1 MIAPMV
7 PYITVGMGLLVCHN
21 AWVAILSYHLV
32 MLAVISTSGK
42 RLSIFQIFKGGDKI
56 RLPLL
61 AAVGIGGGLLL
72 WFLKPWVLLTG
83 EMKVFTQSLG
93 LTQQSWP
100 LFITYFILV
109 SPALEEIYWRSFLGD
124 PSTKLVLNDFLFSG
138 YHMIV
143 LAGIVQVAWLVVIF
157 LVLAAAAW
165 IWRLANR
172 LGGGLMSSFISHLTA
187 DISII
192 LVSYLLVIR

>member
-1 MIAPMV
+1 M
-7 PYITVGMGLLVCHN
+7 
-21 AWVAILSYHLV
+21 
-32 MLAVISTSGK
+32 
-42 RLSIFQIFKGGDKI
+42 
-56 RLPLL
+56 L

-72 WFLKPWVLLTG
+72 WFLKPWVLLIG
-83 EMKVFTQSLG
+83 EIEVFTQSVG

-109 SPALEEIYWRSFLGD
+109 SPVLEEIYWRSYLGN
-124 PSTKLVLNDFLFSG
+124 PSTKPALNDFLFAG
-138 YHMIV
+138 YHIIV
-143 LAGIVQVAWLVVIF
+143 LAGIVQVVWLVVIF

-172 LGGGLMSSFISHLTA
+172 LGGGLMSSFISHLAA

-192 LVSYLLVIR
+192 LVSYFLVIR